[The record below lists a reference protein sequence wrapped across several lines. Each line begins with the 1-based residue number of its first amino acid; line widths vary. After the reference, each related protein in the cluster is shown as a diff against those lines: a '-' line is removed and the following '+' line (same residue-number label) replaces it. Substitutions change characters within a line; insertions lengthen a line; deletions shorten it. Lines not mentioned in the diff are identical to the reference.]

1 MHAALLLIDLQ
12 NDYLGSDRLEPS
24 RGALCAAA
32 ARLLGGWR
40 RVGLPVVHV
49 WTTIR
54 HDDERMP
61 HWRRNELRR
70 CIVGTPGHAVP
81 DQVQPAAG
89 EYIHHKCSYSAFVDE
104 SLAAH
109 LRQERVGRVVLA
121 GVHLRAC
128 VRATAVDAYQHQ
140 FEVWFA
146 EDAVGDDDPLHGAV
160 SRRYLAD
167 RVGRF
172 LPIDDILCAVESE
185 ARQSPGAD
193 GGNSPRLPALIAD
206 GQVVDG
212 RGLEAAAHVS
222 PCAPARPLWEVP
234 LCRTEQVAL
243 ATKAA
248 RRAVNEINNCPP
260 AQRSAWI
267 GGLAARLEAATQALA
282 QQIAVET
289 GKPIGDARQELAF
302 ALELVRSA
310 TRTASAASSP
320 EEGRGWKLV
329 RRPLGVVAVVTPWNN
344 PVAIPLGKIV
354 PALLYGNAV
363 VWKPALPG
371 AGLAAALHRLLLEA
385 GLPPGAVTL
394 IQGDRTTAEQLID
407 HPHVDAATLT
417 GSSSAGYSAQAN
429 CARRRIP
436 FQGELGGNNAAI
448 VWTDTDLG
456 DAAKQIARA
465 GFGSAGQRCTANRR
479 VVVAADVHRDFL
491 DALCAATREMPW
503 GDPLNEATRIGPV
516 ISKAARRSIGQAV
529 ERAVAEGAEVVVP
542 HGAGSET
549 TDLLERGWYY
559 PPTLVLRDDPA
570 AEIVQEETFGPVVV
584 VQRASNWREALMLC
598 NGVRQGLVAS
608 LFSNSEARQEE
619 FLSEARAGIVKINA
633 ATAGAA
639 GDAPFGGWKDSGV
652 GPPEHGTAD
661 LEFYTRRQTLYR
673 SGTAA
678 DIGLLSGSGC
688 SREGSAT

>member
-1 MHAALLLIDLQ
+1 
-12 NDYLGSDRLEPS
+12 
-24 RGALCAAA
+24 
-32 ARLLGGWR
+32 
-40 RVGLPVVHV
+40 
-49 WTTIR
+49 
-54 HDDERMP
+54 
-61 HWRRNELRR
+61 
-70 CIVGTPGHAVP
+70 VP
-81 DQVQPAAG
+81 DQVQPVAG

-128 VRATAVDAYQHQ
+128 VRATAVDAYQRQ

-146 EDAVGDDDPLHGAV
+146 EDALGDDDPLHGAV

-172 LPIDDILCAVESE
+172 LPVDDILCAVECE
-185 ARQSPGAD
+185 ACKKPEAD
-193 GGNSPRLPALIAD
+193 DDRYSSRLPALVAG
-206 GQVVDG
+206 GQMVDG
-212 RGLEAAAHVS
+212 SGLEAAAHVS

-248 RRAVNEINNCPP
+248 RRAVIEMNNCSQS
-260 AQRSAWI
+260 QRSAWI
-267 GGLAARLEAATQALA
+267 GGLVGRLEAAAEALA
-282 QQIAVET
+282 RQIAVET
-289 GKPIGDARQELAF
+289 GKPIGDARLELAF
-302 ALELVRSA
+302 ALELVKSA
-310 TRTASAASSP
+310 TRAASAASSP

-354 PALLYGNAV
+354 PALLYGNAL

-371 AGLAAALHRLLLEA
+371 AGLAAALHRLLVEA

-407 HPHVDAATLT
+407 HPHVDGATLT
-417 GSSSAGYSAQAN
+417 GSSAAGYSAQAI

-503 GDPLNEATRIGPV
+503 GDSLNEATRIGPV
-516 ISKAARRSIGQAV
+516 ISKAAHHSTRQAV
-529 ERAVAEGAEVVVP
+529 ERAGAEGAEVIVP
-542 HGAGSET
+542 HGPGAT
-549 TDLLERGWYY
+549 HTDLLECGWYY
-559 PPTLVLRDDPA
+559 PATLVLCDDPA

-584 VQRASNWREALMLC
+584 VLRAGDWRQALALC

-608 LFSNSEARQEE
+608 LFSNSGARQEE
-619 FLSEARAGIVKINA
+619 FLNEARAGILKINA

-661 LEFYTRRQTLYR
+661 LEFYTRRQTVYR
-673 SGTAA
+673 PES
-678 DIGLLSGSGC
+678 
-688 SREGSAT
+688 